1 MSMSNS
7 EQRIE
12 ICNTCDKL
20 KIVFTTKICSACGCV
35 LAAKVLLPNATCPMN
50 KWVNDGSK
58 E

>member
-1 MSMSNS
+1 MSNS